1 MKVRFIHN
9 EEPCI
14 TYDVLNETPVVEYN
28 DFLGKYV
35 ECIELSVLG
44 LVPKEL
50 LEETSNPEN
59 INAID
64 VAVCLTNNNS

>member
-9 EEPCI
+9 DQPCI
-14 TYDVLNETPVVEYN
+14 QYDVLNETPVIEYD
-28 DFLGKYV
+28 DFFGKYV

-50 LEETSNPEN
+50 LTQANHPDNSD
-59 INAID
+59 AID
-64 VAVCLTNNNS
+64 VAVYLTNNK

>member
-1 MKVRFIHN
+1 MKVIFIHN
-9 EEPCI
+9 DQPCI
-14 TYDVLNETPVVEYN
+14 QYEVLNENTVMEY
-28 DFLGKYV
+28 DEFFGKYV

-50 LEETSNPEN
+50 LTEANHPDN

-64 VAVCLTNNNS
+64 VSVYLTNK

>member
-1 MKVRFIHN
+1 MKVRVIHN

-14 TYDVLNETPVVEYN
+14 HYEVINENTVMEYD
-28 DFLGKYV
+28 DFFGKYV
-35 ECIELSVLG
+35 ECIELSILG

-50 LEETSNPEN
+50 LTESIHPEN

-64 VAVCLTNNNS
+64 VAVYLANNKS